1 MKFLYTI
8 LSVLLMTSCIGIT
21 SNAGTTTTN
30 WKEVSVKGAGPLI
43 TPPRIE
49 DYISFDDPEKNAELR
64 KKYLADL
71 IEYNKY
77 LNGYI
82 ANLSNVSEANG
93 VVLPVEVQRYV
104 VCHQPLTIVAE
115 EKPKLP
121 ESLPSSEESFKKN
134 MSIYIRQL
142 WNYQQHFETQVNDE
156 LRQFNSNCL

>member
-1 MKFLYTI
+1 MKFIYTI

-21 SNAGTTTTN
+21 SNAGTTTN

-77 LNGYI
+77 LNSYI

-93 VVLPVEVQRYV
+93 VVLPVEVRQYV
-104 VCHQPLTIVAE
+104 VCHQPLAVDAE

-121 ESLPSSEESFKKN
+121 ESLPSSEEAFKKN

-142 WNYQQHFETQVNDE
+142 WNYQQRYETKVDNRLQ
-156 LRQFNSNCL
+156 QFNSKCL